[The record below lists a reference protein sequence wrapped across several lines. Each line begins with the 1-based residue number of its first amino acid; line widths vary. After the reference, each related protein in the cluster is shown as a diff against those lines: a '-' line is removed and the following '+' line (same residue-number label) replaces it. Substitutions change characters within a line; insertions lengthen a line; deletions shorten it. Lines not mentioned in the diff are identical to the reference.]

1 MLLRTYTQA
10 NPPTN
15 VGVLPTPTAFPNPT
29 PIHSQ
34 WTTDIRRAASIT
46 DTGNAGVGLSEP
58 SFAQL
63 RATYAQDQYVNTLG
77 KFKSDDPR
85 RQSRL
90 AYANLKENRSAR
102 RDIAAL
108 NAARSH
114 LYGER
119 EFGHMNWYTDK
130 AGIARRLKSQT
141 HRRQFRMGLKANM
154 EFFNQLRI
162 GDLRAALSEGDPKI
176 LHNLPVSTKGSVE
189 EFRQFF
195 ALTPAVDV
203 LKLFV
208 PHKAD
213 AIVRIL
219 NGIESLA
226 DFNQR
231 LGRHLASHPKLEPIH
246 AVLCDLL
253 RAGGDF
259 TAENLQTPLGIAT
272 QAVQHICTTPD
283 DDASVFTKQ
292 GNRNRGAVTSNSGGR
307 TGGRT
312 EGARSGRTGRGG
324 TGAHIRNC
332 CYPFQDGSCT
342 RTSCN
347 YRHICNICGST
358 EHGNSTCS
366 ARTRQAS

>member
-1 MLLRTYTQA
+1 MLFRTYTQA
-10 NPPTN
+10 NPPTYT
-15 VGVLPTPTAFPNPT
+15 GALPTPTAYPNPT

-34 WTTDIRRAASIT
+34 WTDDIRRAASLT
-46 DTGNAGVGLSEP
+46 DAGSAGVGLLEP

-63 RATYAQDQYVNTLG
+63 RATYAQDHYVNALG

-90 AYANLKENRSAR
+90 AYVNLKENRTAR

-119 EFGHMNWYTDK
+119 EFGYKNWYTDK
-130 AGIARRLKSQT
+130 AGIARRLKTQD

-162 GDLRAALSEGDPKI
+162 GDLRAALTEGDPKT
-176 LHNLPVSTKGSVE
+176 LHNIPTSTKGSVA
-189 EFRQFF
+189 EFREFF
-195 ALTPAVDV
+195 ALTPAIDV

-231 LGRHLASHPKLEPIH
+231 LGRHLASHPALEPIH
-246 AVLCDLL
+246 AVLCDML

-259 TAENLQTPLGIAT
+259 STENQQTPLGVAT
-272 QAVQHICTTPD
+272 QAVQHICTASD
-283 DDASVFTKQ
+283 VDASVFPKG
-292 GNRNRGAVTSNSGGR
+292 GNRKAATSGTRSSYSGGW
-307 TGGRT
+307 TV
-312 EGARSGRTGRGG
+312 GARSGRTGGGGSGARTRG
-324 TGAHIRNC
+324 C
-332 CYPFQDGSCT
+332 CYAFQRGTCT
-342 RTSCN
+342 RTACN
-347 YRHICNICGST
+347 FRHVCDNCGSS
-358 EHGNSTCS
+358 EHGNTTCS
-366 ARTRQAS
+366 EQTR

>member
-10 NPPTN
+10 NPLTHM
-15 VGVLPTPTAFPNPT
+15 GVLPTPAAYPNPT

-34 WTTDIRRAASIT
+34 WTADIRRAASIT
-46 DTGNAGVGLSEP
+46 DTGNAGVGLLEP

-63 RATYAQDQYVNTLG
+63 RATYAQDHYVNALG

-90 AYANLKENRSAR
+90 AYANLRENRAAR

-119 EFGHMNWYTDK
+119 EFGYKTWYSDK
-130 AGIARRLKSQT
+130 VGVARRLKSQT
-141 HRRQFRMGLKANM
+141 QRRQFRMGLKANM

-162 GDLRAALSEGDPKI
+162 GDLRAALTEGDPKI
-176 LHNLPVSTKGSVE
+176 LHNLPASTKGSVAD
-189 EFRQFF
+189 FREFF

-231 LGRHLASHPKLEPIH
+231 LGRHLASHSALEPVH
-246 AVLCDLL
+246 AVLCDML

-259 TAENLQTPLGIAT
+259 ATATQQTPLGVAT
-272 QAVQHICTTPD
+272 QALQHICTTPD
-283 DDASVFTKQ
+283 VDASIFPKG
-292 GNRNRGAVTSNSGGR
+292 GNRKAATTGIRSSNS
-307 TGGRT
+307 GGRT
-312 EGARSGRTGRGG
+312 EGARSGRTGGVGSG
-324 TGAHIRNC
+324 TRLRNC
-332 CYPFQDGSCT
+332 CYPYQNGSCT
-342 RTSCN
+342 RTNCN
-347 YRHICNICGST
+347 FRHICNICGST
-358 EHGNSTCS
+358 EHGNTTCS
-366 ARTRQAS
+366 ERAS